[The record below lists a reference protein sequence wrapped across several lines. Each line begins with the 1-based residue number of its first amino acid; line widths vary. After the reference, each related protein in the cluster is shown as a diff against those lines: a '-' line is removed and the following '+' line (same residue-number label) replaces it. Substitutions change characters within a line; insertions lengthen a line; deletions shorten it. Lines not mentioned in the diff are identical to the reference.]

1 MPAAEAVSRPTSSGR
16 ALRLWLGF
24 IVIIAAAI
32 TLAWFG
38 AGALRP
44 EISSSGLQFR
54 VVKAGKG
61 APIAPE
67 DAALLD
73 YAGQLD
79 DGTVFDSSEAH
90 GGAQPFAMD
99 GVFPGFGEAMAKMQE
114 GGVYHFTMPKSLA
127 FGDRPM
133 PQGFTGNNLTFDVQV
148 RKIVRGGSAMLQA
161 QQAQQQ
167 RAPQQPPQ

>member
-1 MPAAEAVSRPTSSGR
+1 MSVAEAANRPARSGR
-16 ALRLWLGF
+16 AVKLWLGF
-24 IVIIAAAI
+24 LLIIAAGVA
-32 TLAWFG
+32 LAWYG
-38 AGALRP
+38 AGSLRP
-44 EISSSGLQFR
+44 EVSDSGLEFR

-61 APIAPE
+61 APITPQ

-90 GGAQPFAMD
+90 GGAQPFAMAS
-99 GVFPGFGEAMAKMQE
+99 VFPGFGEAMARMQE

-133 PQGFTGNNLTFDVQV
+133 PQGFTGNSLTFDVQV
-148 RKIVRGGSAMLQA
+148 RKIARGGAAMLQA
-161 QQAQQQ
+161 GAAQAQQQ
-167 RAPQQPPQ
+167 APPTQP

>member
-1 MPAAEAVSRPTSSGR
+1 MPAAEAASRPASSGR
-16 ALRLWLGF
+16 TMRLLLGF

-32 TLAWFG
+32 ALAWFG
-38 AGALRP
+38 AGSLRP
-44 EISSSGLQFR
+44 EVSSSGLEFR

-61 APIAPE
+61 APIAQE

-90 GGAQPFAMD
+90 GGAQPFAMV
-99 GVFPGFGEAMAKMQE
+99 GVFPGFAEAMAKMQE

-133 PQGFTGNNLTFDVQV
+133 PQGFTGDHLSFDVQV
-148 RKIVRGGSAMLQA
+148 RKIVRGGAAMLQA
-161 QQAQQQ
+161 GA
-167 RAPQQPPQ
+167 AQQPPQQPQR